1 MTFDV
6 NSLSKSLQAARIGIP
21 AKRYILLCGLMAV
34 GASILW
40 TIIWILGITTG
51 LVNIITGISKTLI
64 FILFS
69 IIFPAGGFTFAYV
82 YPSLTASGRKSKINL
97 DLPYA
102 ITYMQALSTT
112 IPLLDIFRSVYESD
126 DLYGEVSKECG
137 VIIRDVDVFGADLI
151 TAIENTRNT
160 TPSDKFKELLND
172 LLMVYR
178 SGGDLRNFFNAK
190 SDSYRELAK
199 NELESSM
206 QFLEIIAEVYVT
218 VFVAGPIAIMIML
231 VAQSLAGT
239 AAIGNLMPVMYIGLP
254 VGAIIIIMVLYLLL
268 PQSTL
273 TISKKEVRGS
283 EFPLDIIRNPE
294 QPLDKK
300 FEKQFQQKKQI
311 NKISSI
317 LRHPVM
323 FYISSYIPS
332 VFFGAVFAAAVF
344 FFWNQGIL
352 ASLFPKSTPLTLVC
366 LVIIAFMLP
375 IAAAYEIRNRYVSG
389 IEKQLPEFLRE
400 ISDMRDI
407 GMTLPSAIKL
417 IAENKS
423 GVLTSELKIVSKE
436 LNYGS
441 SLSGALVRMENRV
454 GLTNVKR
461 SISLLV
467 RASEVTD
474 FIREILAIA
483 VGDLEHYLKMKS
495 KRFSAS
501 FAYVAIIYLSYGIFL
516 FTAYVILGSF
526 VGTFETMHVSFD
538 IASSTQDMFIIS
550 IILAAFSGIMA
561 GQMAS
566 NTPLAGLK
574 HSMIMLIIAIV
585 IFVFIL

>member
-1 MTFDV
+1 
-6 NSLSKSLQAARIGIP
+6 
-21 AKRYILLCGLMAV
+21 
-34 GASILW
+34 
-40 TIIWILGITTG
+40 
-51 LVNIITGISKTLI
+51 
-64 FILFS
+64 
-69 IIFPAGGFTFAYV
+69 
-82 YPSLTASGRKSKINL
+82 
-97 DLPYA
+97 
-102 ITYMQALSTT
+102 MQALSTT

-239 AAIGNLMPVMYIGLP
+239 SAVGNLMPVMYIGLP

-283 EFPLDIIRNPE
+283 EFPLDIIRNPDK
-294 QPLDKK
+294 PLDEK
-300 FEKQFQQKKQI
+300 FEKKFQQKKQI
-311 NKISSI
+311 NKITSI

-352 ASLFPKSTPLTLVC
+352 VSLFPKSTPLTLVC

-501 FAYVAIIYLSYGIFL
+501 FAYVAIIYLSYGIFYSPRML
-516 FTAYVILGSF
+516 FLVPSSEHLKRCMFLLTSHQVRRICLSSQLF
-526 VGTFETMHVSFD
+526 LQHFP
-538 IASSTQDMFIIS
+538 ASWQVRWHRIRR
-550 IILAAFSGIMA
+550 L
-561 GQMAS
+561 
-566 NTPLAGLK
+566 L
-574 HSMIMLIIAIV
+574 V
-585 IFVFIL
+585 